1 MNTAPINTP
10 TVVIEVTFK
19 RSTNH
24 AISSH
29 AIPDTYKTHQ

>member
-1 MNTAPINTP
+1 MNTTPINTP

-19 RSTNH
+19 RSTIH

-29 AIPDTYKTHQ
+29 AIPDTSKIHQ